1 MIFSIKINHLVRISI
16 NHYLQGKKSVDANK
30 KSVDASKKSMN
41 ASKKS
46 MNAVKKK
53 INVLSAVK

>member
-16 NHYLQGKKSVDANK
+16 NHYLQGKKNVDASK
-30 KSVDASKKSMN
+30 KSVDASKKR
-41 ASKKS
+41 